1 MTFLQGKNLRQNRSK
16 IKVNARNKSN
26 RSIIAVKRSNK
37 NISVYLKSL
46 EGLVIESY
54 SSQAISVD
62 EKKKLTG
69 LEIATLVG
77 DKFAE
82 KCKNN
87 TKLKDQIFVFE
98 KGAYKYFGRV
108 KNIAESCRKAG
119 ILL

>member
-1 MTFLQGKNLRQNRSK
+1 MTFLQGKDLRKNRSK
-16 IKVNARNKSN
+16 VKLKARNKSN

-37 NISVYLKSL
+37 NLYVYLKSL
-46 EGLVIESY
+46 DGVVIESF
-54 SSQAISVD
+54 SSKLISD
-62 EKKKLTG
+62 TDRKKLTG

-82 KCKNN
+82 KCKKNN
-87 TKLKDQIFVFE
+87 NLKDQTFVFE

-108 KNIAESCRKAG
+108 KNVAEACRKAG